1 MRVLATLRSLTATI
15 EPGGN
20 PRMSSPSQQHQ
31 PGQSWDTIIIPSD
44 LASAKEPER
53 AILQAVADHGFN
65 EDSIFAIK
73 LTLEEAITNA
83 IKHGNKS
90 DRSKKVVVRYTV
102 DAAEIVICIR
112 DEGAGFDP
120 DAVPD
125 PTSPDRL
132 SLPSGRG
139 ILLMRA
145 YMNEIEYRHNGTE
158 IILRKTKDS

>member
-1 MRVLATLRSLTATI
+1 
-15 EPGGN
+15 
-20 PRMSSPSQQHQ
+20 MSPPSQHH
-31 PGQSWDTIIIPSD
+31 PSRQSQATIIIPSD
-44 LASAKEPER
+44 LSSAKKPEH
-53 AILQAVADHGFN
+53 AILQAVAEHGFN

-102 DAAEIVICIR
+102 DAAQVVICIR

-120 DAVPD
+120 AAVPD
-125 PTSPDRL
+125 PTSPERI

-139 ILLMRA
+139 ILLMKA

-158 IILRKTKDS
+158 IILKKKKDS